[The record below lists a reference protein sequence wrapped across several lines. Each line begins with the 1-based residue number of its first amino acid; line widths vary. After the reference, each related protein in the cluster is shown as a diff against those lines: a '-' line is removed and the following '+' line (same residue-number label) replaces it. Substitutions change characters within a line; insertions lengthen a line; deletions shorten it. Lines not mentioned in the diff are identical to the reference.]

1 MRENDNNEID
11 GYQRKILRW
20 MLGIRWPA
28 KLSDEEVYRR
38 TGLTPWSTQITTRR
52 LRWFGHANRL
62 NPETPASRALND
74 TINTDTKKPRGGQ
87 RMTWMK
93 CLQKDLNKANIT
105 LNQALDVS
113 QDRAAWRQIVHKMR
127 WSRSNQDVWTDDICI
142 SQVSQVPLSIKP
154 RLHQSISSSHHFGI
168 ALYP

>member
-1 MRENDNNEID
+1 MFTNFSSQFNLFFSRSHVHVDVYSYIMI
-11 GYQRKILRW
+11 GIITPLQTLLTSHCKI
-20 MLGIRWPA
+20 WPWPINRHTKICWSCA
-28 KLSDEEVYRR
+28 LS
-38 TGLTPWSTQITTRR
+38 
-52 LRWFGHANRL
+52 H
-62 NPETPASRALND
+62 PETPASRALND

-127 WSRSNQDVWTDDICI
+127 RSRSNQDVWTDDICI
-142 SQVSQVPLSIKP
+142 SQSKSKSLSTVI
-154 RLHQSISSSHHFGI
+154 
-168 ALYP
+168 